1 MDNENIGNI
10 QELKAK
16 NYRVYSNGDKRI
28 AGTRILRTT
37 EGNYKFVIPSLSR
50 NLNYD
55 LTLG

>member
-1 MDNENIGNI
+1 VDNENIGNI

-50 NLNYD
+50 NL
-55 LTLG
+55 